1 MKYLCLGY
9 YDQVKM
15 DALRKEEIDEIMRG
29 CQPYMEQL
37 YNTGQVM
44 IDAGITAE
52 IKCLRQAE
60 GKVVVTDGPF
70 VETKEMIGSALI
82 IEAQDM
88 EDAIRVASMHPSV
101 QIGIAEPFGSRME
114 IWPIHYFEKKE

>member
-9 YDQVKM
+9 YDQEKM
-15 DALRKEEIDEIMRG
+15 DARPKAEIDVIMRG
-29 CQPYMEQL
+29 CQPHMDQL
-37 YNTGQVM
+37 YESGQVM

-52 IKCLRQAE
+52 IACLRRAE

-88 EDAIRVASMHPSV
+88 EDAIRVASLHPSL
-101 QIGIAEPFGSRME
+101 QMGEAEQFGWRME
-114 IWPIHYFEKKE
+114 IRPIHYFEKRE